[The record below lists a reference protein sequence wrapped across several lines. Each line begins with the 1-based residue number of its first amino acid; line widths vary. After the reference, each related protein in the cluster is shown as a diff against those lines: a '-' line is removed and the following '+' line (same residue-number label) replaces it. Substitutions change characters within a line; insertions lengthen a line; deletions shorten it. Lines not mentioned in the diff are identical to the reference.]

1 MLKLKVELS
10 QVIAPLIYA
19 ALESPLKSFN
29 EKHWRE
35 AVLDPSY
42 IMVLN
47 YEVSVYNVEVDEGM
61 KMVVTAPGLPL
72 GELAKLRER
81 VNEAIAAEKQED
93 RMVVCNY
100 DCYVSVV
107 E

>member
-1 MLKLKVELS
+1 MPVKVKPYITI
-10 QVIAPLIYA
+10 VTAPEITETERQ
-19 ALESPLKSFN
+19 AL